1 MSNKA
6 PTVNTITTVSAFS
19 LKKHAYNCIESQTP
33 FMVWGNPGIGK
44 SEILRAICEKLGYH
58 FEDIRLS
65 QIDSIDL
72 RGLPF
77 KELGFNPEEVL
88 AGESAKAKPSSSVE
102 WAVPDFLQRAREAA
116 RDIPEVKA
124 REAIGSSP
132 AVEYKPAVKGRP
144 TAFFFDEINAGS
156 PATMAAAYQFINDRR
171 VGPHELNPLDIVFA
185 AGNLDTD
192 GGITNTMP
200 TPLCNRFRHYIL
212 RVDVDSFLEFAS
224 AMNYHPWVTGYL
236 AQPAAG
242 KNLQNFD
249 PDFIMGSDEKSF
261 ATPRTWSMVS
271 KALKAA
277 NFTSTFE
284 EKVKDNS
291 NPFASLDEDLSMGMH
306 DLSVIVA
313 SCVGSG
319 IATEFAAYVKEGM
332 DLPKAK
338 EILAGKISNERD
350 INIKD
355 SPSKQYFV
363 ANDCCYSLKEYKDK
377 IDALKE
383 QKQDYQELNK
393 QYMKAM
399 ENFVLF
405 SKKHCAPEMF
415 IYGVVSTM
423 IKRFR
428 LIPEPAVMDKK
439 VFDLIIAEFEKAK
452 TSK

>member
-1 MSNKA
+1 MTDKE
-6 PTVNTITTVSAFS
+6 PTISTITTVGAMV
-19 LKKHAYNCIESQTP
+19 LKKHVFNCISSKTP

-44 SEILRAICEKLGYH
+44 SEILRAICIRLGYH

-77 KELGFNPEEVL
+77 KNDQS
-88 AGESAKAKPSSSVE
+88 GEFAESKASVE
-102 WAVPDFLQRAREAA
+102 WAVPDFLLRAR
-116 RDIPEVKA
+116 KA
-124 REAIGSSP
+124 FAET
-132 AVEYKPAVKGRP
+132 GRH

-156 PATMAAAYQFINDRR
+156 PATMAAAYQFINDGR
-171 VGPHELNPLDIVFA
+171 VGPHELNAGDIVFA

-192 GGITNTMP
+192 GGITNNMP
-200 TPLCNRFRHYIL
+200 TPLCNRFRHYVL
-212 RVDVDSFLEFAS
+212 RVDVESFLEFA
-224 AMNYHPWVTGYL
+224 AEMNYHPWVCGYL
-236 AQPAAG
+236 AQPGNAP
-242 KNLQNFD
+242 KLQNFD
-249 PDFIMGSDEKSF
+249 PDTIMASEEKSF
-261 ATPRTWSMVS
+261 ATPRSWSMVS

-277 NFTSTFE
+277 NFTSSYE
-284 EKVKDNS
+284 DKQKELS
-291 NPFASLDEDLSMGMH
+291 NPFASLDEDLTMNMH

-313 SCVGSG
+313 SCIGSG
-319 IATEFAAYVKEGM
+319 IATEFSAYVKEGM

-338 EILAGKISNERD
+338 DILAGKIDKD

-377 IDALKE
+377 IESLKANKE
-383 QKQDYQELNK
+383 NFEELNK
-393 QYMKAM
+393 QYMRAM
-399 ENFVLF
+399 ENFVIF
-405 SKKHCAPEMF
+405 AKKFFAPEMF

-439 VFDLIIAEFEKAK
+439 IFDLIISEFDKAK

>member
-44 SEILRAICEKLGYH
+44 SEILRAICEALGYH

-77 KELGFNPEEVL
+77 KNDKS
-88 AGESAKAKPSSSVE
+88 GEFAEAKSSSVE
-102 WAVPDFLQRAREAA
+102 WAVPDFLQRARETFA
-116 RDIPEVKA
+116 KS
-124 REAIGSSP
+124 G
-132 AVEYKPAVKGRP
+132 KP

-171 VGPHELNPLDIVFA
+171 VGPHELNPLDVVFA

-212 RVDVDSFLEFAS
+212 RVDVESFLEFAS
-224 AMNYHPWVTGYL
+224 SMNYHPWVTGYL

-242 KNLQNFD
+242 QNLQKFD

-284 EKVKDNS
+284 DKVKDNS
-291 NPFASLDEDLSMGMH
+291 NPFASLDEDLSMNMH

-332 DLPKAK
+332 NLPKAK
-338 EILAGKISNERD
+338 EILAGKISNEKE